1 MKKSILTFAL
11 LIGFIFGTTAQKK
24 HKQQQKPEFT
34 VEQQTTL
41 TVKKLTIALDLT
53 ESQQEKMYPLMLV
66 VTDNKQ
72 KAMEER
78 KANGDQRPN
87 LSNDELYAKMIEK
100 MDQQIALQA
109 RVKKVLSKDQYE
121 SWKKIQAQMHKQHA
135 SQKGKHKAG
144 HKGKPAQS

>member
-78 KANGDQRPN
+78 KANGDQIPN
-87 LSNDELYAKMIEK
+87 LSNYELYAKMIEK
-100 MDQQIALQA
+100 MGI
-109 RVKKVLSKDQYE
+109 
-121 SWKKIQAQMHKQHA
+121 
-135 SQKGKHKAG
+135 
-144 HKGKPAQS
+144 

>member
-11 LIGFIFGTTAQKK
+11 LIGFIFGATAQKK

-34 VEQQTTL
+34 VEQQTKL

-72 KAMEER
+72 KAMGER

-135 SQKGKHKAG
+135 SQKGKHKGG

>member
-1 MKKSILTFAL
+1 M
-11 LIGFIFGTTAQKK
+11 G
-24 HKQQQKPEFT
+24 
-34 VEQQTTL
+34 
-41 TVKKLTIALDLT
+41 
-53 ESQQEKMYPLMLV
+53 
-66 VTDNKQ
+66 
-72 KAMEER
+72 ER
-78 KANGDQRPN
+78 KANGDKRPN

-135 SQKGKHKAG
+135 SQKGKHKGG